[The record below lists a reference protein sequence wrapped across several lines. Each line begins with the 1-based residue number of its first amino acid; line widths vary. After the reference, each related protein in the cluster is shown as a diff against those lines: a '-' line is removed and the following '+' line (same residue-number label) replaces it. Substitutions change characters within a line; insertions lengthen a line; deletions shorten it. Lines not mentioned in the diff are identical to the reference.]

1 MTVTEIRNKV
11 LAELDSRDLAQ
22 PLRRKRAL
30 EQVLN
35 YINHSQYCSNGKV
48 LLPSDKNHF
57 KQEYKIYKGKE
68 LSGAEESA
76 INEMYKQY
84 EP

>member
-1 MTVTEIRNKV
+1 MTVAEIRNKV
-11 LAELDSRDLAQ
+11 FAELDSRDLAQ
-22 PLRRKRAL
+22 PSRRKNAL
-30 EQVLN
+30 EHVLN

-57 KQEYKIYKGKE
+57 KQEYKKGKE
-68 LSGAEESA
+68 LSGAEKSA